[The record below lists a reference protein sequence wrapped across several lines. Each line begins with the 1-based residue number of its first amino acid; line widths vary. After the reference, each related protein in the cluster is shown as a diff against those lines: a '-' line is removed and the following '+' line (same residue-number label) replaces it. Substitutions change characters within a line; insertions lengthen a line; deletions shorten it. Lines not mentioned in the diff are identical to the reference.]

1 MFFRVATNSIITD
14 EQVAERAR
22 VAVEIA
28 IMKHKALEVPIV
40 GYDRKTKR
48 VYLEYNDGRRVEVN
62 WVVVSFAKSGL
73 FRKDI
78 NVFYK
83 KG

>member
-1 MFFRVATNSIITD
+1 MMLKEQGKEFFRVATNSTVTD
-14 EQVAERAR
+14 EQVVERAR

-48 VYLEYNDGRRVEVN
+48 D
-62 WVVVSFAKSGL
+62 KK
-73 FRKDI
+73 RK
-78 NVFYK
+78 
-83 KG
+83 